1 MPANVIAVPPE
12 RHFPRPVILI
22 HGILAT
28 VTIGMV
34 VYAVFLHGS

>member
-22 HGILAT
+22 HGIFAI
-28 VTIGMV
+28 VTIGLV
-34 VYAVFLHGS
+34 VYAVFYSGS